1 MPRTIYRV
9 EASSSGEQS
18 RAAVSRGE
26 TRRPRRRTLVWV
38 LVVIAVVILAMIV
51 AIAALN
57 AGEGEAMGAL
67 REISSTATYPGPAM
81 ATAWAGSATTDPN
94 AVSPTASSAAT
105 TIYM

>member
-51 AIAALN
+51 AIVILDAA
-57 AGEGEAMGAL
+57 EGEAMGAPG
-67 REISSTATYPGPAM
+67 EPSITAMYSESTM
-81 ATAWAGSATTDPN
+81 ATA
-94 AVSPTASSAAT
+94 SAAKVAYAVT
-105 TIYM
+105 VCGPTW